1 MFFMQGSSCSR
12 SSRGCFL
19 FLPAGKEKQLRGS
32 SQTAIDR
39 AESRALH
46 LIPMNIINAIIFL
59 VLFFWQPDI
68 SQIRHK
74 NREVVPFRICLNGTF
89 P

>member
-1 MFFMQGSSCSR
+1 M
-12 SSRGCFL
+12 

-46 LIPMNIINAIIFL
+46 LIPMNIINAIFYL
-59 VLFFWQPDI
+59 FLFFWQPDI

>member
-1 MFFMQGSSCSR
+1 M
-12 SSRGCFL
+12 

-46 LIPMNIINAIIFL
+46 LIPMNIINAIFYL
-59 VLFFWQPDI
+59 FLFFWQPDI
-68 SQIRHK
+68 SQIRLK
-74 NREVVPFRICLNGTF
+74 NREVVPFRICLNGTSH
-89 P
+89 